1 MPLKTLLILKIQ
13 IANFNLKANN
23 NNKIKQEFPQNSFKS
38 WNEVDDFLKEKLKQI
53 NSIFNE
59 GQEIRLRN
67 KKEIHTFEKEL
78 EEIENNLQRLKSR
91 KKEIEHLLPKV
102 KEFQKPFD
110 IVENNQKILE
120 EMCSNVSIF
129 CKNEKEMNNELV
141 KLYSE
146 KSFEEFDCLDFSKLL
161 WKMDLTKYQCILETS
176 NIDGEFVSM
185 MIDEPFVWDQ
195 LRVEK
200 RDFYDVSF

>member
-1 MPLKTLLILKIQ
+1 M
-13 IANFNLKANN
+13 
-23 NNKIKQEFPQNSFKS
+23 
-38 WNEVDDFLKEKLKQI
+38 KQI

-195 LRVEK
+195 LGVEK